1 MSSRFSFSLA
11 GAALVTGTLV
21 LGTFAVAQAKPK
33 SNPGSRPVAAT
44 GIVVGAPGATDF
56 QLRTATGLLRVRF
69 HGKVNIKEIRG
80 GDQVRVFGRP
90 LGRVLYDSNVRLLR
104 AKASN
109 NPDDYSRPTVERLN
123 GKPRRGSQER
133 SGN

>member
-1 MSSRFSFSLA
+1 MFQRFTFSLA
-11 GAALVTGTLV
+11 TSALV
-21 LGTFAVAQAKPK
+21 LGSFAVAQAKPK
-33 SNPGSRPVAAT
+33 SNPVSRPVAAT

-104 AKASN
+104 TKASS
-109 NPDDYSRPTVERLN
+109 NPDDYSRSAVERLD
-123 GKPRRGSQER
+123 GKPRRGSEEKTA
-133 SGN
+133 N